1 MADEIRELTEQ
12 ERKEQIEYHLAELK
26 KLRAVPRSDWHAG
39 FEGAASPKANFYAA
53 TDLPPNECEGAFPI

>member
-1 MADEIRELTEQ
+1 MPCGFGNFGKGEMPMADEIRELTEQ

-39 FEGAASPKANFYAA
+39 FEALLRIETHK
-53 TDLPPNECEGAFPI
+53 

>member
-39 FEGAASPKANFYAA
+39 FEGAASPKANY
-53 TDLPPNECEGAFPI
+53 